1 MGIASAVQSDFG
13 NVDVSEWYFE
23 TGGNVIT
30 YKLYVPKS
38 ADAASPA
45 PGVLLMHGYQND
57 KETNAAYAIELARR
71 GIVALSI
78 DEYGHGSTSVPMRAR
93 GYTHYALKDLNTR
106 LNGPERYLTMLNF
119 STLDFFNGEISG
131 GIADSSMGGAFAYSM
146 LGAFD
151 FVDETRLGVTGHS
164 MGTWS
169 SWTEA
174 SRYPNHKAVVLQCG
188 EVFPKSYYDTD
199 KYTFNNVLLL
209 QARYDEFENFRDYRP
224 ATVDGLEHTP
234 LRYADFMGQSAP
246 VEWNRTYGAF
256 EDGSAR
262 RMELLNTNHRLTTHD
277 SRAVAA
283 ACAWFA
289 KALDVNASI
298 APENQIFLLK
308 ECFVLLG
315 LLAALGSTMPL
326 LCILLKTRLFA
337 GVAQPMPQNTDRML
351 TKKSWRKNV
360 LITILLSGLTY
371 PFLTQL
377 GHGLIPVPEDIFRMT
392 IGNGFITWLSFL
404 MLAALIMLLVWYK
417 RGGGKKLGIT
427 LYDLGLARESDGA
440 MPACAGSGLVR
451 GESDKQSGTPE
462 FSARFALGKVKPEV
476 VLKSLLLA
484 VILVGA
490 LYLFT
495 TLSVLV
501 FKLDFRFIWPFF
513 KPFTIARLGQF
524 FVYLPFYLAFFLIN
538 GGAKLYGQLRRPDK
552 NGQISLWLRS
562 SLIMLGGVLI
572 IVLLEYIPF
581 FAGIGPGADL
591 LFSSTF
597 GGPFMS
603 IMILM
608 IPQFLLFFFLSTYY
622 YRKTGLV
629 YVGSIA
635 VAMLAAW
642 VVTGGSAF
650 F

>member
-1 MGIASAVQSDFG
+1 MKSIMRPLIAFIICVAVMIASMGIASAIQSDFG
-13 NVDVSEWYFE
+13 NVDVTEWYFE
-23 TGGNVIT
+23 TNGNVIT

-38 ADAASPA
+38 ATAVSPA
-45 PGVLLMHGYQND
+45 PGVLLLHGYQND

-78 DEYGHGSTSVPMRAR
+78 DEYGHGSTSIPMRTR
-93 GYTHYALKDLNTR
+93 GYTHYALKDLSTR
-106 LNGPERYLTMLNF
+106 LNGPERYLTMLSF
-119 STLDFFNGEISG
+119 STLDFFNDEISD
-131 GIADSSMGGAFAYSM
+131 GIADSSMGGVFAYSM

-151 FVDETRLGVTGHS
+151 FVDEARLGVTGHS

-169 SWTEA
+169 SWTVA
-174 SRYPNHKAVVLQCG
+174 AHYPDHKAFVLQCG
-188 EVFPKSYYDTD
+188 EVFPKAYYDTNAY
-199 KYTFNNVLLL
+199 KFNNVLLL

-224 ATVDGLEHTP
+224 AVVDGLEQTP
-234 LRYADFMGQSAP
+234 LRYADFMNQSAP
-246 VEWNRTYGAF
+246 VEWNRTYGTF

-277 SRAVAA
+277 SHAIAT
-283 ACAWFA
+283 ACTWFA
-289 KALDVNASI
+289 EALGVSASI
-298 APENQIFLLK
+298 APGNQTFLIK
-308 ECFVLLG
+308 ECLVLLG
-315 LLAALGSTMPL
+315 MLAALGSTMPL
-326 LCILLKTRLFA
+326 LSMLLKTKLFA
-337 GVAQPMPQNTDRML
+337 GVAQPMPQNAERML
-351 TKKSWRKNV
+351 TKKSWRNNV
-360 LITILLSGLTY
+360 IITILLSGLTY

-404 MLAALIMLLVWYK
+404 MLVALVMLLVWYK
-417 RGGGKKLGIT
+417 RGNGKKMGVT
-427 LYDLGLARESDGA
+427 LYDMGLARGSDGA
-440 MPACAGSGLVR
+440 
-451 GESDKQSGTPE
+451 
-462 FSARFALGKVKPEV
+462 KVKSAV
-476 VLKSLLLA
+476 ILKSLLLA

-490 LYLFT
+490 VYIFT

-513 KPFTIARLGQF
+513 KPFTPARLGQF
-524 FVYLPFYLAFFLIN
+524 FVYLPFYLAFFFIN

-552 NGQISLWLRS
+552 NRQISMWLRS
-562 SLIMLGGVLI
+562 ALIMLGGVLL
-572 IVLLEYIPF
+572 IVLVEYIPF

-608 IPQFLLFFFLSTYY
+608 IPLFFLFFFLSTYY
-622 YRKTGLV
+622 YRKTGMV
-629 YVGSIA
+629 YVGSIS

>member
-1 MGIASAVQSDFG
+1 MKSITRPLIAFIICVAVMAASMGVAAAVQSDFG

-23 TGGNVIT
+23 TGGDVIT
-30 YKLYVPKS
+30 YKLYVPKT
-38 ADAASPA
+38 ATAASPA
-45 PGVLLMHGYQND
+45 PAVLLLHGYQND

-78 DEYGHGSTSVPMRAR
+78 DEYGHGSTSIPMRAR
-93 GYTHYALKDLNTR
+93 GYTHYALKDLTAR
-106 LNGPERYLTMLNF
+106 LNGPARYLTMLSF
-119 STLDFFNGEISG
+119 STLDFFNAEISG
-131 GIADSSMGGAFAYSM
+131 GIADSSMGGVFAYAM

-151 FVDETRLGVTGHS
+151 FVDEARLGVTGHS

-169 SWTEA
+169 SWTVA
-174 SRYPNHKAVVLQCG
+174 SHYPNHKAVVLQCG
-188 EVFPKSYYDTD
+188 EVFPKAYYDTNAY
-199 KYTFNNVLLL
+199 KFNNVLLL

-224 ATVDGLEHTP
+224 AAVDGLEQTP
-234 LRYADFMGQSAP
+234 LRYSDFMGQSAP
-246 VEWNRTYGAF
+246 VEWNRTYGSF

-277 SRAVAA
+277 SHAIAT
-283 ACAWFA
+283 ACTWFA
-289 KALDVNASI
+289 EALGVNAAI
-298 APENQIFLLK
+298 APENQTFLLK
-308 ECFVLLG
+308 ECLVLLG
-315 LLAALGSTMPL
+315 MLAALGSTLPL
-326 LCILLKTRLFA
+326 LTMLLKTKLFA
-337 GVAQPMPQNTDRML
+337 GIAQPMPSNSEHTL

-404 MLAALIMLLVWYK
+404 MLAALAMLMVWYK
-417 RGGGKKLGIT
+417 RGNGKKMGVT
-427 LYDLGLARESDGA
+427 LYDLGLAREEDGA
-440 MPACAGSGLVR
+440 N
-451 GESDKQSGTPE
+451 
-462 FSARFALGKVKPEV
+462 VKPAV

-484 VILVGA
+484 VILVGTV
-490 LYLFT
+490 YLFT
-495 TLSVLV
+495 ALSALI

-513 KPFTIARLGQF
+513 KPFTLARLGQF

-538 GGAKLYGQLRRPDK
+538 GGAKLYGQLRRPG
-552 NGQISLWLRS
+552 NGGQIAMWLRS

-572 IVLLEYIPF
+572 IVLVEYIPF

-591 LFSSTF
+591 LFSSIF

-608 IPQFLLFFFLSTYY
+608 IPQFFLFFFLSTYY
-622 YRKTGLV
+622 YRKTGMV
-629 YVGSIA
+629 YVGSISL
-635 VAMLAAW
+635 AMLAAW